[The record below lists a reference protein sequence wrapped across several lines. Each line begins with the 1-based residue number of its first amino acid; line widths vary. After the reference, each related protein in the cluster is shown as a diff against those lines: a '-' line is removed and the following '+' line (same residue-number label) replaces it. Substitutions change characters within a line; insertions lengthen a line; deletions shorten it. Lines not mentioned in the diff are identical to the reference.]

1 MFIIFQEFSRI
12 GGKQLLKY
20 GSSLA
25 DLLEEVYSEYEW
37 LPWKFEQS
45 PKHYWSNLKNVRKFM
60 DWAGKQLNVKE
71 MSDWY
76 NVSFTVE
83 NYVKF
88 R

>member
-1 MFIIFQEFSRI
+1 M
-12 GGKQLLKY
+12 LKTPF
-20 GSSLA
+20 
-25 DLLEEVYSEYEW
+25 DLLTEVYPEYEW
-37 LPWKFEQS
+37 LPWKFDRCVTN
-45 PKHYWSNLKNVRKFM
+45 YWTDIKNVRKFM

-83 NYVKF
+83 IYAKF